1 MPVVNSLF
9 PLPSTETPS
18 EKNVGIPAGPLK
30 SVFLMQ
36 PPMKQTQSQIKNPQS
51 RAAGPAPPSLGEQ
64 AVSSRTLRA
73 ARPSF
78 PALFTKINKSFLVFF
93 FSRPEI
99 SGDSEHSGLPQSPW
113 EGGKMRRLF
122 PSPEGLTSRGWAN
135 HWRLAGIAP
144 K

>member
-93 FSRPEI
+93 FPDLKLAVTQSTQGCHSRLGKEEKCA
-99 SGDSEHSGLPQSPW
+99 DFSP
-113 EGGKMRRLF
+113 RPR
-122 PSPEGLTSRGWAN
+122 A
-135 HWRLAGIAP
+135 
-144 K
+144 